1 MIQQPCAKAI
11 ELTHAFDCNV
21 RYQRSFNKNPPVN
34 KNPPLDKEVFENF
47 EKRLITPPPQIRGWT
62 KSLRDKFFTLHD
74 DVSDKFRLYLQTK
87 LQNYMYIIHQH
98 ILLLFHA
105 YFIQISSY
113 PPLHMNIPYM
123 FFIIS
128 IWKCY
133 VVSECI
139 MNTLRKH

>member
-1 MIQQPCAKAI
+1 MAIRQLQPAQTFFVKKVHF
-11 ELTHAFDCNV
+11 TSQKK
-21 RYQRSFNKNPPVN
+21 R
-34 KNPPLDKEVFENF
+34 PPL
-47 EKRLITPPPQIRGWT
+47 RH
-62 KSLRDKFFTLHD
+62 KFFTLHD
-74 DVSDKFRLYLQTK
+74 DVPDKFRLYLQTK